1 MGDKSSPVACASC
14 TKSVCSANCE
24 QNSTI
29 NFQGSYHNDCCS
41 NVVPQAGIV
50 IAQLSN
56 NKSFCQPD
64 IAVTLNPICLSWCD
78 FLLLFYRANNTFS
91 ILPSGAGSCAVA
103 FAGQT
108 YEDTTNQ
115 YLRLNLA
122 QLIRQ
127 AWVNKCQG
135 TVTNIPTRTNLVLNK
150 QTSYIKSLLQTDFT
164 ISLSLDQAMSALINS
179 NEIAPADIGT
189 SAKVAFTIEYLYYFE
204 PLGVAAQI
212 NFIYVTNIPC
222 YKNLSYC
229 DNWCPSYSPVIGH
242 TCAPCSSTDA
252 TKQVQLNFD
261 NDNDNF
267 SQDLNDLNLKMNDEQ
282 SVISKDSSKW

>member
-1 MGDKSSPVACASC
+1 MGDKYSPVACDSC
-14 TKSVCSANCE
+14 VKSVCGANCD
-24 QNSTI
+24 QQTTVS
-29 NFQGSYHNDCCS
+29 FQGSYQNDCCT
-41 NVVPQAGIV
+41 NVAPQAAVV

-56 NKSFCQPD
+56 KKSECQAD

-91 ILPSGAGSCAVA
+91 ILPAGSNSCAVS

-115 YLRLNLA
+115 YLRLNLS

-135 TVTNIPTRTNLVLNK
+135 TVTNIPTRTSLLLNK
-150 QTSYIKSLLQTDFT
+150 QTSYIKSLIQSDFT
-164 ISLSLDQAMSALINS
+164 LSLSLDQAIATLLNN
-179 NEIAPADIGT
+179 NEIAPADVGT

-212 NFIYVTNIPC
+212 NFVYVTNIPC

-229 DNWCPSYSPVIGH
+229 DNWCPQYSPVIGK
-242 TCAPCSSTDA
+242 TCATCPTSDS
-252 TKQVQLNFD
+252 KQVVMNMDDDDFAK
-261 NDNDNF
+261 
-267 SQDLNDLNLKMNDEQ
+267 DLNELNLKMNNDDQ
-282 SVISKDSSKW
+282 SVVSKDSSKW